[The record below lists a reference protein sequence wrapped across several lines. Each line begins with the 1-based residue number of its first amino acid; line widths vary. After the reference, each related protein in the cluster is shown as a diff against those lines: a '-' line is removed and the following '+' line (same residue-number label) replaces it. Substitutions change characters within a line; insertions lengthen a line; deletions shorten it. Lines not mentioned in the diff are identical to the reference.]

1 MEKLIREYIPH
12 DPTVGLY
19 VAPDIPFKKLHNAL
33 EDYAKKVRRK
43 EVVALYDATLMGSA
57 KDGALFMAD
66 RFVFQNNNLEP
77 AYEILYDDLVEVNL
91 KKKMMGGQRLQ
102 LSVNR
107 GRATI
112 NLELDFSGKAK
123 AAPFVARLL
132 EDVMFRTTEAEMAR
146 DTRRRSD
153 DRTREAQET
162 DVRVVEETLIALVR
176 EGHLL
181 EDDFRDMLRVLNQ
194 R

>member
-1 MEKLIREYIPH
+1 MEKLIYELIPH
-12 DPTVGLY
+12 DPTLGLY
-19 VAPDIPFKKLHNAL
+19 VAPNIPFKKLHNAIQ
-33 EDYAKKVRRK
+33 DYAKNVRRK

-57 KDGALFMAD
+57 KDGAVFMGD

-77 AYEILYDDLVEVNL
+77 TNEVRYEDLVNVEL
-91 KKKMMGGQRLQ
+91 KKKLMGGKRLM
-102 LSVNR
+102 LTVNR

-123 AAPFVARLL
+123 AAPFIARLL
-132 EDVMFRTTEAEMAR
+132 EDLLFRTTEAEME
-146 DTRRRSD
+146 
-153 DRTREAQET
+153 REAFRKDPVHSGSGET

-176 EGHLL
+176 DKSLS
-181 EDDFRDMLRVLNQ
+181 EDDFREMMHVLNN

>member
-1 MEKLIREYIPH
+1 MEKLIVEYIPH
-12 DPTVGLY
+12 DPNLGLY
-19 VAPDIPFKKLHNAL
+19 VAPDIPFKKLHNAI
-33 EDYAKKVRRK
+33 EDYAKNVRRK
-43 EVVALYDATLMGSA
+43 EVIALYDATLMGSA

-66 RFVFQNNNLEP
+66 RVIFQNNNLEP
-77 AYEILYDDLVEVNL
+77 AYEVKYDDLVQVEL
-91 KKKMMGGQRLQ
+91 KKKMMGGQRLH

-132 EDVMFRTTEAEMAR
+132 EDIMFRTTEEEMSREAKMEE
-146 DTRRRSD
+146 D
-153 DRTREAQET
+153 DRDFRRADYT
-162 DVRVVEETLIALVR
+162 DKRIVEETLIALVR
-176 EGHLL
+176 EGNLSQ
-181 EDDFRDMLRVLNQ
+181 DDFREMMRVL